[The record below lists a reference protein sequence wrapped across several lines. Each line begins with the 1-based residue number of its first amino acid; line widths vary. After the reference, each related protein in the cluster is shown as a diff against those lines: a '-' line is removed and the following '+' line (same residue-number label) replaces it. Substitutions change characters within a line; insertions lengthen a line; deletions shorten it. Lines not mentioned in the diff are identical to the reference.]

1 MSAIE
6 TALLFLP
13 VERSLAV
20 INRATIC
27 SARKGKGSWLVH
39 VSGNDR
45 VAALSRGFKI
55 KKTREVRE
63 GKRGQERVNG
73 YRRVGKDGREVN
85 RSPARSA
92 VKLYVKLCDVSCE
105 LNRRKRH

>member
-1 MSAIE
+1 M
-6 TALLFLP
+6 
-13 VERSLAV
+13 
-20 INRATIC
+20 
-27 SARKGKGSWLVH
+27 
-39 VSGNDR
+39 
-45 VAALSRGFKI
+45 AALSRGFKKI

-63 GKRGQERVNG
+63 GEASEGKRVNG